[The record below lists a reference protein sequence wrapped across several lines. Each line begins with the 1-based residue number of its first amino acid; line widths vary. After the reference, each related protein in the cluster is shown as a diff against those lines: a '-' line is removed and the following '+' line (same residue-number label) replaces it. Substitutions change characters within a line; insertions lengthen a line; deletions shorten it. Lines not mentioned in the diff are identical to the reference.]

1 MLLKDQDKDRL
12 NEEILRLNE
21 LIIRLR
27 AQNDERAQ

>member
-21 LIIRLR
+21 LITRLR
-27 AQNDERAQ
+27 AQNDERSQ

>member
-21 LIIRLR
+21 LITRLR